1 MNRKKGFEKYFRKI
15 THLENL
21 ASGEWK
27 TTKRYSE
34 VINPL
39 NGEPMLARP
48 NTNANELEP
57 FLTGLRSCSKSGLHN
72 PFKNI
77 ERYRMLGEVSFRA
90 AKVLDDPNA
99 ADHFASLIQMVMP
112 KSDTQC
118 KGEVTVV
125 KQFLKNFS
133 GDQVRFLA
141 RSTGTPGDHAGQE
154 PRNYPWPFGPVVII
168 APFNFPLEIPAL
180 HMMGALYMG
189 NRPLV
194 KPDKRT
200 GIVIEQFIRLLHA
213 CGLPKTDVDLIHCDG
228 QVMYEL
234 LKQGKDIVRLVQFT
248 GSNEVADQISTLMGG
263 KVRLE
268 DAGFDWKILGPDY
281 HPEDE
286 DYVAWQCDQD
296 AYAASGQKCS
306 AESIVFKHKNWG
318 DKIWLK
324 MKDRAARRKIE
335 NLTIGP
341 VLTWRTDEMLSHI
354 KKLAAIPGAN
364 VAFGGRPLTGHAI
377 PGCYGAI
384 EPTAVFVPI
393 QQIDS
398 PKYFNL
404 VTTEV
409 FGPVQVITEYTDEQI
424 PLLLELCERMRNHLT
439 AAVVSR
445 DQEFIDRVLG
455 ATVNGTTYAGI
466 RARTTGAP
474 QNHWFGP
481 SGDPRAAGIG
491 TPEAIILTWSAPR
504 CIISD
509 TGPIDRS
516 ADLPQS

>member
-1 MNRKKGFEKYFRKI
+1 MLF
-15 THLENL
+15 LENL
-21 ASGEWK
+21 VGGEWRK
-27 TTKRYSE
+27 TKNFVE
-34 VINPL
+34 VIDPL
-39 NGEPMLARP
+39 TGGPLLVRP
-48 NTNANELEP
+48 DTDISELEP
-57 FLTGLRSCSKSGLHN
+57 FLAGLRSCPKSGLHN
-72 PFKNI
+72 PFKNV

-90 AKVLDDPNA
+90 TTVLDNPDTAN
-99 ADHFASLIQMVMP
+99 HFARLIQSVMP
-112 KSDTQC
+112 KSNAQC
-118 KGEVTVV
+118 AGEVTVV

-141 RSTGTPGDHAGQE
+141 RSTSTPGDHAGQE

-200 GIVIEQFIRLLHA
+200 GLVIEQFIRLLHA

-228 QVMYEL
+228 QAMYEL
-234 LKQGKDIVRLVQFT
+234 LKLGKDVIRLVQFT
-248 GSNEVADQISTLMGG
+248 GSNEVAGKIASLVQG

-306 AESIVFKHKNWG
+306 AQSIVFKHKNWG
-318 DKIWLK
+318 DTLWKK
-324 MKDRAARRKIE
+324 TEARAATRKLDD
-335 NLTIGP
+335 LTIGP
-341 VLTWRTDEMLSHI
+341 LITWSTDRLLLHI
-354 KKLAAIPGAN
+354 WKLAAIPGATIL
-364 VAFGGRPLTGHAI
+364 FGGKPLAGQHNI
-377 PGCYGAI
+377 PECYGAI

-393 QQIDS
+393 EHIAS
-398 PKYFNL
+398 PKYFDL

-409 FGPVQVITEYTDEQI
+409 FGPVQVVTEYTDDQI
-424 PLLLELCERMRNHLT
+424 QILLELCERMRNHLT

-445 DQEFIDRVLG
+445 DQEFIDRIIG
-455 ATVNGTTYAGI
+455 ETVNGTTYVGI

-491 TPEAIILTWSAPR
+491 TPEGIILTWSAPR
-504 CIISD
+504 CIIRD
-509 TGPIDRS
+509 TGPIDHS
-516 ADLPQS
+516 ANLPQS